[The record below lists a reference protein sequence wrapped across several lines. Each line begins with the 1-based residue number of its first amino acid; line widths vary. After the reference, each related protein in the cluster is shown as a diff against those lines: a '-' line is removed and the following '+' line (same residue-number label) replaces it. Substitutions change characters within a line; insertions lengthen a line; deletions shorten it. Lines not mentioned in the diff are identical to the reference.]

1 MVVVVTAPEAT
12 TNAAVRA
19 FTKML
24 QASFNYRMMEH
35 MLITGDTTGLVD
47 LTSSQAI
54 NSDYIKELGTVGDP
68 QIHIEVRAFSEDG
81 ELSYNDFIVAESQG
95 ITTPE
100 INNVVANSLGNFSQ
114 TELRELTPDTLYS
127 SVYCALVFDIIT
139 ICVVIN
145 EGSADLYRA
154 AADELAEVVE
164 NLPVD

>member
-1 MVVVVTAPEAT
+1 MVVVVTAPEAA

-35 MLITGDTTGLVD
+35 KLITGYTSGLVD
-47 LTSSQAI
+47 LTSSQAV
-54 NSDYIKELGTVGDP
+54 NSDYIKELGTVDDP
-68 QIHIEVRAFSEDG
+68 QIHIDIRSFSNDD
-81 ELSYNDFIVAESQG
+81 ELRYDDFIVAESQG

-100 INNVVANSLGNFSQ
+100 INSVVANSLSNFSQ
-114 TELRELTPDTLYS
+114 TALRELTPNTLYA